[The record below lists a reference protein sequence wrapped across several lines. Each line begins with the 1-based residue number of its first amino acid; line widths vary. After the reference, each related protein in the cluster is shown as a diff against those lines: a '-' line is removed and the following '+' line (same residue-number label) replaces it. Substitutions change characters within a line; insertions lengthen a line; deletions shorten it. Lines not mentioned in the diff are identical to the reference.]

1 MSRRCLRPL
10 IIEPKKPLKTEAKS
24 RFRAKPHGPDNPY
37 YRSLRAGFRRFSA
50 RFSTVSQAPTSAPG
64 AACRALSRPLVRL
77 GRREAY
83 ASSRGRGAGP
93 RSEAPSWA
101 PVGPLGR
108 GATRVRPN
116 SAARVAELS
125 QVDRPGQQRLDHPPL
140 IIDA

>member
-50 RFSTVSQAPTSAPG
+50 RFSTFSQAPASAPG

-77 GRREAY
+77 GRRAAY
-83 ASSRGRGAGP
+83 PSSRGREGAPLATGAARNGSSMP
-93 RSEAPSWA
+93 ARRSR
-101 PVGPLGR
+101 LR
-108 GATRVRPN
+108 RLN
-116 SAARVAELS
+116 SALGGILRVDPVA
-125 QVDRPGQQRLDHPPL
+125 G
-140 IIDA
+140 A